1 MRPAGGGTAT
11 GNVVAAHMGETR
23 SHATF
28 TKNLK
33 VMFQILKLQHLVAL
47 FVFICFCFFSS
58 NPVHAEKDTLT
69 IRITSPLDLKLKDTP
84 DDGGGSLTLTWK
96 PSPDDKEKIG
106 DIDGYEIFRASRTD
120 TTLKFVT
127 LVADNTTSFTDAEL
141 EGKQEYFYTIRAK
154 KGNSYSLLV
163 YSNFALPRTNWFRT
177 SRVNMLVLLLIFSAS
192 VLLYIRSAKSGKS
205 LFIRKLAGLEAME
218 EAVGRATE
226 MGKPVLFI
234 PGISDLDEI
243 QTIAGL
249 SILGKVAR
257 ITAQY
262 ETPLVVPVLYPMALA
277 AAGEV
282 VKGAYLDSGKPEGF
296 KPEMVRYVAGEQF
309 AYVAAVNGIMLREK
323 PAANIYMGA
332 FYAESLLLAETGFAA
347 GAIQIAGTA
356 NPEQLP
362 FFIAACDYTLLGEE
376 LYAASAYLSK
386 EPLMLGSLKG
396 QDLIKIILVGC
407 IILGIIFEVFQ
418 IGNGFFTKLFL
429 EQ

>member
-1 MRPAGGGTAT
+1 
-11 GNVVAAHMGETR
+11 
-23 SHATF
+23 
-28 TKNLK
+28 
-33 VMFQILKLQHLVAL
+33 MFQILKSKHFATL
-47 FVFICFCFFSS
+47 FAFSCFFITSS
-58 NPVHAEKDTLT
+58 LSVQSAEDTL
-69 IRITSPLDLKLKDTP
+69 ITKIASPVDLEVKDTP
-84 DDGGGSLTLTWK
+84 DDGGGSLTLSWK
-96 PSPDDKEKIG
+96 ASPDDKEKIG
-106 DIDGYEIFRASRTD
+106 DIDGYEIFRGSRAD
-120 TTLKFVT
+120 TTLKLIT
-127 LVADNTTSFTDAEL
+127 LVADNVTSFTDAGL
-141 EGKQEYFYTIRAK
+141 ENKQEYSYAIRAK
-154 KGNSYSLLV
+154 KGDSYSELIF
-163 YSNFALPRTNWFRT
+163 SNFVRPRLNWFRT
-177 SRVNMLVLLLIFSAS
+177 TRVNMLVLLLIFSAS
-192 VLLYIRSAKSGKS
+192 VLLYIRSAKGGKS

-332 FYAESLLLAETGFAA
+332 FYAESLLLAETGFAT

-362 FFIAACDYTLLGEE
+362 FFIAACDYTLMGEE
-376 LYAASAYLSK
+376 LYAASACLSK

-407 IILGIIFEVFQ
+407 IILGVIFEVFQ

>member
-1 MRPAGGGTAT
+1 MSKAISLRNLTFPFFFFCLLAIFAYPIQAEPTKPA
-11 GNVVAAHMGETR
+11 
-23 SHATF
+23 
-28 TKNLK
+28 L
-33 VMFQILKLQHLVAL
+33 
-47 FVFICFCFFSS
+47 
-58 NPVHAEKDTLT
+58 PY
-69 IRITSPLDLKLKDTP
+69 DLSLELKDTP
-84 DDGGGSLTLTWK
+84 NDGGGSLTLSWK
-96 PSPDDKEKIG
+96 PSPIDKEKIG
-106 DIDGYEIFRASRTD
+106 DMDGYEIFRATRAD
-120 TTLKFVT
+120 TALKFIAEVG
-127 LVADNTTSFTDAEL
+127 DNTTTFTDTGLDNKE
-141 EGKQEYFYTIRAK
+141 EYIYAIRAK
-154 KGNSYSLLV
+154 NTPFYSPLD
-163 YSNFALPRTNWFRT
+163 YSNFARPKINWFRAN
-177 SRVNMLVLLLIFSAS
+177 RLNMLVFLLIFSAA
-192 VLLYIRSAKSGKS
+192 VLLYIRSAKVGRS
-205 LFIRKLAGLEAME
+205 LFIRKLAGLEAVE

-234 PGISDLDEI
+234 PGIQELDEI

-249 SILGKVAR
+249 SILGRVAR

-282 VKGAYLDSGKPEGF
+282 VKGAYLDSGKPENF
-296 KPEMVRYVAGEQF
+296 KPDIVRYVAGEQF

-362 FFIAACDYTLLGEE
+362 FFIAACDYTLMGEE

-396 QDLIKIILVGC
+396 QDLIKILLVAC
-407 IILGIIFEVFQ
+407 IILGLIFGLLQ
-418 IGNGFFTKLFL
+418 IGDGFFEKMFL

>member
-1 MRPAGGGTAT
+1 
-11 GNVVAAHMGETR
+11 
-23 SHATF
+23 
-28 TKNLK
+28 
-33 VMFQILKLQHLVAL
+33 MFQILKLKHLVAL
-47 FVFICFCFFSS
+47 FVFFCFFVTSS
-58 NPVHAEKDTLT
+58 YPIQSEKDTLT
-69 IRITSPLDLKLKDTP
+69 IKIASPVDLMVKDTP
-84 DDGGGSLTLTWK
+84 DDGGRSLTLSWN
-96 PSPDDKEKIG
+96 PSPDDKEEIG
-106 DIDGYEIFRASRTD
+106 DIDGYEIFRASRSD
-120 TTLKFVT
+120 TTLKLIT
-127 LVADNTTSFTDAEL
+127 LVGDNTTAFIDVEL
-141 EGKQEYFYTIRAK
+141 DNKQEYFYAIRAK
-154 KGNSYSLLV
+154 KDNTYSELV
-163 YSNFALPRTNWFRT
+163 YSNFTRPKVNWFRT
-177 SRVNMLVLLLIFSAS
+177 SRINMLVLLLIFSAS
-192 VLLYIRSAKSGKS
+192 VLLYIRSAKAGKS
-205 LFIRKLAGLEAME
+205 LFVRKLAGLEAVE

-234 PGISDLDEI
+234 PGISELDEI

-249 SILGKVAR
+249 SILGRVAR

-282 VKGAYLDSGKPEGF
+282 VKGAYLDSGKPENF

-323 PAANIYMGA
+323 PAANVYMGA

-362 FFIAACDYTLLGEE
+362 FFIAACDYTLMGEE

-396 QDLIKIILVGC
+396 QDLIKILLISC
-407 IILGIIFEVFQ
+407 IILGLIFEVFQ
-418 IGNGFFTKLFL
+418 IGNGFFAKLFL

>member
-1 MRPAGGGTAT
+1 
-11 GNVVAAHMGETR
+11 
-23 SHATF
+23 
-28 TKNLK
+28 
-33 VMFQILKLQHLVAL
+33 MFQTQKFKHVVPLSL
-47 FVFICFCFFSS
+47 FFCLGFFFSPS
-58 NPVHAEKDTLT
+58 VQAEKDTLT
-69 IRITSPLDLKLKDTP
+69 IKIASPLNLTVKDTP
-84 DDGGGSLTLTWK
+84 GDGGGSLTLSWK
-96 PSPDDKEKIG
+96 LSPDDEEKIG
-106 DIDGYEIFRASRTD
+106 DIDGYEIFRASRSD
-120 TTLKFVT
+120 TSLKLITSVG
-127 LVADNTTSFTDAEL
+127 DNTTSFTDVGLDDNE
-141 EGKQEYFYTIRAK
+141 EYFYAIRAK
-154 KGNSYSLLV
+154 KKDSFSQLINSNSAHPKL
-163 YSNFALPRTNWFRT
+163 NWFRT
-177 SRVNMLVLLLIFSAS
+177 SRINMLVLLLIFSAS
-192 VLLYIRSAKSGKS
+192 VVLYIRSAKGGKS
-205 LFIRKLAGLEAME
+205 LFIRKLAGLEAVE

-234 PGISDLDEI
+234 PGIQELDEI

-249 SILGKVAR
+249 SILGNVAR

-282 VKGAYLDSGKPEGF
+282 VKEAYLDSGKPENF

-309 AYVAAVNGIMLREK
+309 AYVAAVNGIMLRER

-362 FFIAACDYTLLGEE
+362 FFIAACDYTLMGEE

-396 QDLIKIILVGC
+396 QDLIKILLVGC
-407 IILGIIFEVFQ
+407 IILGLIFEVFG

>member
-1 MRPAGGGTAT
+1 M
-11 GNVVAAHMGETR
+11 
-23 SHATF
+23 
-28 TKNLK
+28 
-33 VMFQILKLQHLVAL
+33 
-47 FVFICFCFFSS
+47 
-58 NPVHAEKDTLT
+58 AEDTLSVV
-69 IRITSPLDLKLKDTP
+69 IALPFDFNVQDTP
-84 DDGGGSLTLTWK
+84 DDGGDGLTLSWTL
-96 PSPDDKEKIG
+96 SPDDKEEIG
-106 DIDGYEIFRASRTD
+106 DVDGYQIFRGSRSD
-120 TTLKFVT
+120 TTLKSIT
-127 LVADNTTSFTDAEL
+127 LVADNTTSFADVGL
-141 EGKQEYFYTIRAK
+141 DDKQEYFYAIRVK
-154 KGNSYSLLV
+154 KGDVFSGFIRSDLV
-163 YSNFALPRTNWFRT
+163 SPRINWFRF
-177 SRVNMLVLLLIFSAS
+177 SRLNMLVLLVLFSAS
-192 VLLYIRSAKSGKS
+192 VLLFIQGAKAGKG
-205 LFIRKLAGLEAME
+205 LFVRKLSGLEAVE

-226 MGKPVLFI
+226 MGRPVLFV
-234 PGISDLDEI
+234 PGIQELDEI

-249 SILGKVAR
+249 SILGRVAR

-282 VKGAYLDSGKPEGF
+282 VKGAYWDAGKPESF

-362 FFIAACDYTLLGEE
+362 FFIAACDYTLMGEE

-396 QDLIKIILVGC
+396 QDLIKILLVGC
-407 IILGIIFEVFQ
+407 IILGVIFEVFQ
-418 IGNGFFTKLFL
+418 IGNGFFSRLFL
-429 EQ
+429 ER